1 MASIKKKTES
11 SAAKW
16 MDFLK
21 PLMVALIGLFS
32 AATFYLQRANSQNSD
47 ERMAVF
53 ESEISALKSWRSTV
67 EIDYKDFS
75 NVLSDVRS
83 DVSYIRGKLESIKG
97 R

>member
-1 MASIKKKTES
+1 MGTTKKKTES
-11 SAAKW
+11 SKW

-32 AATFYLQRANSQNSD
+32 AATFYLQHANSQTSD

-53 ESEISALKSWRSTV
+53 ESEIATLKSSKSTV
-67 EIDYKDFS
+67 EVDYKNFS

-83 DVSYIRGKLESIKG
+83 DVSYIRGKLESMKK
-97 R
+97 

>member
-1 MASIKKKTES
+1 MGTTKKKSEAS
-11 SAAKW
+11 KW
-16 MDFLK
+16 MEFLK

-32 AATFYLQRANSQNSD
+32 AATFYLQHSSSQSSD

-53 ESEISALKSWRSTV
+53 ESEITALKSWKSTV

-83 DVSYIRGKLESIKG
+83 DVSYIRGKLESLKK
-97 R
+97 

>member
-1 MASIKKKTES
+1 MTSAKKSRTTS
-11 SAAKW
+11 SKW
-16 MDFLK
+16 MEFLK

-32 AATFYLQRANSQNSD
+32 AATFYLQHSSSQNSD

>member
-1 MASIKKKTES
+1 MGTAKKKS
-11 SAAKW
+11 DASKW
-16 MDFLK
+16 MEFLK

-32 AATFYLQRANSQNSD
+32 AATFYLQHSNSQSSD

-53 ESEISALKSWRSTV
+53 ESEITALKSWKSTV

-83 DVSYIRGKLESIKG
+83 DVSYIRGKLESMKK
-97 R
+97 

>member
-1 MASIKKKTES
+1 MASTKKKTES
-11 SAAKW
+11 AKW

-21 PLMVALIGLFS
+21 PFMVALIGLFS
-32 AATFYLQRANSQNSD
+32 AATFYLQHANSQNSD

-53 ESEISALKSWRSTV
+53 ESEIAALKSWKSTV

-83 DVSYIRGKLESIKG
+83 DVSYIRGKLETLKG

>member
-1 MASIKKKTES
+1 MGSMGTTKKKS
-11 SAAKW
+11 DASKW
-16 MDFLK
+16 MEFLK

-32 AATFYLQRANSQNSD
+32 AATFYLQHSNSQSSD

-53 ESEISALKSWRSTV
+53 ESEITALKSWKSTV

-83 DVSYIRGKLESIKG
+83 DVSYIRGKLESLKK
-97 R
+97 

>member
-1 MASIKKKTES
+1 MGTTKKKSEAS
-11 SAAKW
+11 KW
-16 MDFLK
+16 MEFLK

-32 AATFYLQRANSQNSD
+32 AATFYLQHSNSQSSD

-53 ESEISALKSWRSTV
+53 ESEITALKSWKSTV

-83 DVSYIRGKLESIKG
+83 DVSYIRGKLESLKK
-97 R
+97 

>member
-1 MASIKKKTES
+1 MGTTKKKS
-11 SAAKW
+11 DASKW
-16 MDFLK
+16 MEFLK

-32 AATFYLQRANSQNSD
+32 AATFYLQHSNSQSSD

-53 ESEISALKSWRSTV
+53 ESEITALKSWKSTV

-83 DVSYIRGKLESIKG
+83 DVSYIRGKLESLKK
-97 R
+97 